1 MFRRFPLL
9 ALAGLLLLAA
19 CAAPPSNSETPA
31 PTAAIPAT
39 APVTVA
45 PAAQPTAAQVPATVA
60 PTVAPAASATIAAP
74 AAAAS
79 GTPAAGSASTNNAAA
94 PAAAMKLVIDP
105 NASEARFQAREVLAG
120 HNLPNDAIGKTK
132 AVSGA
137 IVIQLDGKLV
147 ADQSSITVDISTLTS
162 DVAMRD
168 GFIKRSTLQTD
179 QYPTVTFAPTSVEG
193 LPSPLP
199 TSGDVTFTIK
209 GDLTVKGKP
218 YPTTW
223 QVTGHIDGNQM
234 TGTASTSFKFED
246 VGLTMPHVQRVLSIE
261 DNLKLVLDYTISK
274 AG

>member
-9 ALAGLLLLAA
+9 ALAGILLLAA
-19 CAAPPSNSETPA
+19 CAAPASNSVAPA
-31 PTAAIPAT
+31 PAT
-39 APVTVA
+39 AAPVPATVA
-45 PAAQPTAAQVPATVA
+45 PAAQPTAAPAPATVA
-60 PTVAPAASATIAAP
+60 PAAQPTSAPAAMATTSTANVAPATASAN
-74 AAAAS
+74 
-79 GTPAAGSASTNNAAA
+79 AGDAAA
-94 PAAAMKLVIDP
+94 PAGAMKLAIDP

-137 IVIQLDGKLV
+137 IVIQPDGKLV
-147 ADQSSITVDISTLTS
+147 PDQSSITVDVSTLTS
-162 DVAMRD
+162 DQAMRD

-199 TSGDVTFTIK
+199 TSGDVTFTVK

-223 QVTGHIDGNQM
+223 QVTGHINGNQM

-246 VGLTMPHVQRVLSIE
+246 VGLTVPHVQRVLSIE

-274 AG
+274 AS